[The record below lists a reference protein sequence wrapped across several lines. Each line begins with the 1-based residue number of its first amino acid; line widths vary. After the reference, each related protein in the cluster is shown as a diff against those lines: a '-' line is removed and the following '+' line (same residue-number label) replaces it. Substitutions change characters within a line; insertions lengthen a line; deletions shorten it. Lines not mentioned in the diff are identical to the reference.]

1 MNENLKKKKISKNS
15 ESCENNLNSAL
26 IFFLEIIHHKN
37 FFCKLLLR
45 KTFYKLVLW
54 IIFFKCC
61 KLSSDIFLMFI
72 VDRLYQIL
80 QFVVPIVVFQ
90 DTFFCK
96 RPECFGITARYCS
109 IF

>member
-1 MNENLKKKKISKNS
+1 MKTILGKQPEFGIN
-15 ESCENNLNSAL
+15 
-26 IFFLEIIHHKN
+26 IFFGN
-37 FFCKLLLR
+37 CPLR
-45 KTFYKLVLW
+45 KLVLQ
-54 IIFFKCC
+54 IVVTDNFLQIGVVDHFFQM
-61 KLSSDIFLMFI
+61 LQIVLRHFSMFI
-72 VDRLYQIL
+72 VDRLYQIW

>member
-1 MNENLKKKKISKNS
+1 MNENLRKKKISKNS

-61 KLSSDIFLMFI
+61 KLSSDIFWNVRCGSFI
-72 VDRLYQIL
+72 SNFAICRSNCRFSGY
-80 QFVVPIVVFQ
+80 
-90 DTFFCK
+90 FFL
-96 RPECFGITARYCS
+96 
-109 IF
+109 